1 MAEESEKRF
10 HAVMDKLFLAPPP
23 NSKSNS
29 KSTTTTASTSA
40 TAGGLLRGRKR
51 PHTMTTTLAIVD
63 SKFKGGTIEELRNAS
78 GGTVQS
84 PMCRPWDRE
93 DLLTRLATFKS
104 MTWFAK
110 PEVVSAINCA
120 RRGWINVDMDIIA
133 CESCRARLFFSTPSS
148 WAQQQVEKA
157 ASVFSLK
164 LNNGHKLLC
173 PWVDNACDE
182 KLAQFPPTSPADLV
196 DSYKKRC
203 ASVLQLLEL
212 PVISSTAIDHMSSP
226 LLEHFLKS
234 PPALENINGHD
245 NVSARGSGDEGEE
258 VLPVLYY
265 QAQKL
270 ISLCG
275 WEPRLLPYIVDCKDV
290 QNQSMKDGTLPDL
303 SAASNAITVYSS
315 RTAENVEA
323 NQSPATGSEQY
334 DHTSVVLDC
343 RLCGAR
349 VGLWAFRTTPRPAEF
364 VRLIRHAELNE
375 ENEAACQID
384 NTNHPNVEISHT
396 AKGEQTASIS
406 KSGTT
411 SSNRNLLNLTIAG
424 GPPPAEQNFRPT
436 ISLPVVGQNLR
447 SRFSSAFESVDG
459 DQQPFKALSQVGKE
473 HMRLVQET
481 NEDAHHSATSNGSV
495 DGVDNGGHMSV
506 GGDVIM
512 KTATSGTNI
521 PYTTTADQLE
531 NVDGKSSNNGGNK
544 PEDLANVETVNTVTG
559 DLHSPEDEGSSKTH
573 GAENSALDH
582 ATSLNNVP
590 DTSLAVNDDV
600 QQNLVIDKNCD
611 KQVNDQGCGVQ
622 TPGHPLK
629 SSSAYLDKDSK
640 QPSAA
645 KAMELDPIKQHRHFC
660 PWIASSGKSAPGWKQ
675 TLSALERQKEF
686 IYPSATTQ
694 ASSSLI
700 EVEDP
705 VGSVKKLLTPPSAKR
720 KKFTHGSS

>member
-23 NSKSNS
+23 NSKS
-29 KSTTTTASTSA
+29 TTTTASTSA
-40 TAGGLLRGRKR
+40 TAGGLSRERKR
-51 PHTMTTTLAIVD
+51 PHTMTTTLAVVD
-63 SKFKGGTIEELRNAS
+63 SKFKGGTIKELQNAS

-93 DLLTRLATFKS
+93 DLLKRLATFKS

-120 RRGWINVDMDIIA
+120 RRGWVNVDMDIIA

-234 PPALENINGHD
+234 PPALEYVNGHD
-245 NVSARGSGDEGEE
+245 NVSARGFGDEREE

-290 QNQSMKDGTLPDL
+290 QDQSIKGGTLPDP
-303 SAASNAITVYSS
+303 SEASNAQNASLTVYTS
-315 RTAENVEA
+315 RTAENVET

-364 VRLIRHAELNE
+364 VRLIGHAELNE
-375 ENEAACQID
+375 ENEAACQMD
-384 NTNHPNVEISHT
+384 DANHPNVETSHA
-396 AKGEQTASIS
+396 AKGEQTASIA
-406 KSGTT
+406 KIGTT
-411 SSNRNLLNLTIAG
+411 SSSRNLLNLTIAG

-447 SRFSSAFESVDG
+447 RRFSSAFESVDG

-473 HMRLVQET
+473 HMRLVQKT

-512 KTATSGTNI
+512 KTATSGTNK
-521 PYTTTADQLE
+521 PYTATTDQLE
-531 NVDGKSSNNGGNK
+531 NVDGKSSNSGDNT
-544 PEDLANVETVNTVTG
+544 PEDLANVETLNTVTG
-559 DLHSPEDEGSSKTH
+559 DLHSPEDEGSSKTL
-573 GAENSALDH
+573 GIEDSALDH
-582 ATSLNNVP
+582 AASLNNVL
-590 DTSLAVNDDV
+590 DTSLAVNDNV
-600 QQNLVIDKNCD
+600 QQSPVIDKNCN
-611 KQVNDQGCGVQ
+611 KQVNNRDCGEQ
-622 TPGHPLK
+622 TPGLPLK
-629 SSSAYLDKDSK
+629 SSSAYLEDSK

-720 KKFTHGSS
+720 KKFTYGSS